1 MLGLVFMKKII
12 NWIKLNKKDKLFLI
26 LFSMFC
32 FLLFS
37 TSMMF
42 FSLCAF
48 FNISKEIVISAY
60 TNLLVFNATIFA
72 PLAAYFFIDNWKDQ
86 KNLSFF
92 SKEAKKLWLSLQKTE
107 DYSYIID
114 RLIDKHNINYYNQH
128 DEFSIFFNKL
138 TNTLNEVHYFI
149 ELTDDR
155 EVIGEINDSYIS
167 CQNIYEIF
175 LENGDF
181 HEQKDK
187 KQRTEL
193 IEINEKIRIKLKKYI
208 IIN

>member
-1 MLGLVFMKKII
+1 MDNFIKDFI

-32 FLLFS
+32 FILFS
-37 TSMMF
+37 TSIMF

-48 FNISKEIVISAY
+48 FHISKETVISAY

-92 SKEAKKLWLSLQKTE
+92 SKEAKKLWLNLQKTE
-107 DYSYIID
+107 DYSYTIDRIID
-114 RLIDKHNINYYNQH
+114 KYNINYYNQH

-138 TNTLNEVHYFI
+138 TKTLNEVHYFI

-155 EVIGEINDSYIS
+155 KIIGKINDSYIS
-167 CQNIYEIF
+167 CQNIYESY
-175 LENGDF
+175 LENGYF
-181 HEQKDK
+181 QEQKDK

-193 IEINEKIRIKLKKYI
+193 IEINKKIRSELKKYI